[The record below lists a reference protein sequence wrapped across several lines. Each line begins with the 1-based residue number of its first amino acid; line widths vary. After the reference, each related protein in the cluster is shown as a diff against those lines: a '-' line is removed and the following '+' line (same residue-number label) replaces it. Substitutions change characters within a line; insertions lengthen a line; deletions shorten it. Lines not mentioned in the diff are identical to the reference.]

1 MPKYTSTCMSCIL
14 LRMSEDELTIR
25 LLSCQYDFD
34 LDEENKLFFA
44 KTCVNFIHKNLYFFL
59 QMDSKLNEN
68 RKKTN
73 IPATVL

>member
-44 KTCVNFIHKNLYFFL
+44 KSRVKFIYKN
-59 QMDSKLNEN
+59 
-68 RKKTN
+68 
-73 IPATVL
+73 